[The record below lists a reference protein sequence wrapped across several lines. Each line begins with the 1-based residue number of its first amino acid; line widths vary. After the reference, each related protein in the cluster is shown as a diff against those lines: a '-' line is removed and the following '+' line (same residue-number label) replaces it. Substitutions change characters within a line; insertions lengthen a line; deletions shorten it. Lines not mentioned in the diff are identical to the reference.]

1 MFERLISAGRRLPL
15 AFLAIVATLLIAAC
29 GNGSGGAGY

>member
-1 MFERLISAGRRLPL
+1 MFERLIGAGRRLPL
-15 AFLAIVATLLIAAC
+15 AFLVIVATILVAAC